1 MQQTRAAKIKSQKT
15 KKRYSALQLRRL
27 PALLMLFTLALSSL
41 YLRESGLPQISHIIA
56 AAAIGLGLL
65 THTYLHWKRWWILG
79 LGFVFY
85 AAFVDLVIFA

>member
-1 MQQTRAAKIKSQKT
+1 M
-15 KKRYSALQLRRL
+15 
-27 PALLMLFTLALSSL
+27 
-41 YLRESGLPQISHIIA
+41 PQISHIIA
-56 AAAIGLGLL
+56 AAAVGLGLL